1 MIDQNTLDRI
11 YESAQIMDVVQ
22 DFVSLKKRGAN
33 YLGLCPFHN
42 EKTPSFTVSP
52 SKGIYKCFGCGKG
65 GNSVNFIMEHENLAY
80 NEALRYLAKKF
91 HIEIAEHEITPE
103 EAALK
108 NERESLLIVTEYAGK
123 YFHEILHDHQE
134 GKAIGMSY
142 FVERGIRADMI
153 EKFQLGYSLEK
164 RDGFTET
171 ALKNGYKLEYLVK
184 TGLSIEKETFRF
196 DRFAGRVIFPIQ
208 DLAGKI
214 IGFGGRILKT
224 DKQTAKY
231 LNSPESDIYH
241 KSKTLYGMFHAKK
254 SIVQNDK
261 CFLVEGYTDV
271 ISMHQA
277 GIENVVASSGT
288 SLTDDQIRLI
298 KRFTDNLT
306 ILYDGDP
313 AGIKAAIRGIDMVL
327 EQGLNVKV
335 LLLPDGEDPDSF
347 SHKHSAS
354 EVLDFIS
361 KNESDFV
368 LFKTRLLLDEA
379 KNDPVRKASL
389 ISDIV
394 NSIAIIPDTITR
406 SVYIR
411 ECSVLLHTEE
421 NILYSEINRIRRNK
435 YQEKYQVQL
444 PPSIVEKKNIP
455 SATINKVLEGEMQER
470 ELIRLLLK
478 FGNNI
483 IENDIHEGAKDIKI
497 ATVAQFI
504 VSEIEH
510 DELEFHHP
518 VYKKIYDEFAHFIN
532 HALDIDSKYFTQ
544 HPDQEI
550 NAVAADL
557 LSNKYTL
564 SKNLFEKGARVY
576 IETEEMKLGEIVPAV
591 VIDFKSKKIMT
602 SLRETQM
609 QLFEAQKENN
619 VEKVEE
625 LQMRIQNLNVI
636 KKTFAIS
643 LGNRT
648 IVH

>member
-11 YESAQIMDVVQ
+11 YEAAQIIDVVQ

-42 EKTPSFTVSP
+42 EKTPSFTISP

-65 GNSVNFIMEHENLAY
+65 GNSVNFIMEHENLGY
-80 NEALRYLAKKF
+80 NDALHYLAKKF

-108 NERESLLIVTEYAGK
+108 NERESLLIVTEYAGQ
-123 YFHEILHDHQE
+123 YFRDTLHNHQE
-134 GKAIGMSY
+134 GKAIGMAY
-142 FVERGIRADMI
+142 FIERGVRADMI

-171 ALKNGYKLEYLVK
+171 AIKNGYKLEYLVK
-184 TGLSIEKETFRF
+184 TGLSIEKENFRF

-214 IGFGGRILKT
+214 IGFGGRILKI

-254 SIVQNDK
+254 SIVHNDK

-271 ISMHQA
+271 ISMHQT

-288 SLTDDQIRLI
+288 SLTEDQIRLI
-298 KRFTDNLT
+298 KRFTNNLT
-306 ILYDGDP
+306 ILYDGDT

-354 EVLDFIS
+354 EVLDFIL

-379 KNDPVRKASL
+379 KNDPVKKASL

-394 NSIAIIPDTITR
+394 NSIAIIPDTIIR
-406 SVYIR
+406 SVYIK

-421 NILYSEINRIRRNK
+421 VVLYSEINRIRRNK

-444 PPSIVEKKNIP
+444 PPSLTEKKNIP
-455 SATINKVLEGEMQER
+455 SAALNKTIEGEMQER
-470 ELIRLLLK
+470 EIIRMLLNY
-478 FGNNI
+478 GNHI
-483 IENDIHEGAKDIKI
+483 IESDMHEGAKNIKI
-497 ATVAQFI
+497 VTVAQFI

-510 DELEFHHP
+510 DELELHHP
-518 VYKKIYDEFAHFIN
+518 VYKKIFDEFSYFIN
-532 HALDIDSKYFTQ
+532 HSMDTDSKYFTQ
-544 HPDQEI
+544 HPDKEI
-550 NAVAADL
+550 NSVAADL
-557 LSNKYTL
+557 LSRKYTL
-564 SKNLFEKGARVY
+564 SKNLFERGTHVY
-576 IETEEMKLGEIVPAV
+576 IETEEMKLVEILPAV
-591 VIDFKSKKIMT
+591 IIDFKSKKIMT

-609 QLFEAQKENN
+609 KLLEAQKESDI
-619 VEKVEE
+619 EKIEE
-625 LQMRIQNLNVI
+625 LQVKIQNLNVI
-636 KKTFAIS
+636 KKTFALS

-648 IVH
+648 IVL